1 MPLSHARFTAHADQ
15 LADSSSRMDRW
26 HAPTDDESSLHDR
39 CPGSCCR
46 GSCPGAVL
54 RSASR
59 WAVPLALLGCAAAFA
74 TAQTVRTAIVWV
86 GLQITLEGEL
96 SRAPALN
103 TSFWTS
109 VSDGWDD
116 GFWLSQGTIAFF
128 SGILPYLCVLGLL
141 LLWFMPRNLRSWI
154 TAMVLCTKW
163 NVWYLVF
170 AFLQA
175 LAFQYRV
182 VITLLPGSPLEFLTF
197 LDVDIQASDGAY
209 LVAFG
214 SIAIQIIGNVAF
226 IADAW
231 LGSHRLV
238 PSATDAHTDKW
249 GRPTT
254 RDECYPLFLTIF
266 WRTAR
271 SAEYKCAC
279 PRVLT
284 MLWAAACQL
293 VVAALLVC
301 GVTLTTIALVDDLFT
316 TRQQTGI
323 DLQIVLRNPNR
334 TEALLPLTFAVAN
347 GSLAGPGVELET
359 YEVIGQW
366 ILSAMFFGIFVVAPL
381 LLFVLLAVTWTVPL
395 TSRWREATLTTAI
408 VCQSWFAIPLT
419 ITPTHNAIG
428 TNSSSDYLQC
438 LMRISVCFSC
448 RRVVCAQELSRLIR
462 AGVGRRGL

>member
-1 MPLSHARFTAHADQ
+1 MDQ
-15 LADSSSRMDRW
+15 W

-46 GSCPGAVL
+46 GTCPGAVL

-59 WAVPLALLGCAAAFA
+59 WAVPLALLGCAGVFA
-74 TAQTVRTAIVWV
+74 TGQTVRTAIVWV
-86 GLQITLEGEL
+86 GLQITVEGEV

-103 TSFWTS
+103 TSFWTN
-109 VSDGWDD
+109 VSDGWED
-116 GFWLSQGTIAFF
+116 GFWLSQGMIALF
-128 SGILPYLCVLGLL
+128 SGILPYLCVLALL
-141 LLWFMPRNLRSWI
+141 LLWFIPRNLRSWI
-154 TAMVLCTKW
+154 TAIVLCTKW

-182 VITLLPGSPLEFLTF
+182 VITLLPGSPFEFFTF
-197 LDVDIQASDGAY
+197 LDVDIQAADGVY
-209 LVAFG
+209 LIAFG
-214 SIAIQIIGNVAF
+214 SVAIQIIGNVAF
-226 IADAW
+226 IADAC
-231 LGSHRLV
+231 LGSHRAKSV
-238 PSATDAHTDKW
+238 MDAHTDNW
-249 GRPTT
+249 GKPTT

-271 SAEYKCAC
+271 SAEYNCAC

-284 MLWAAACQL
+284 MLWAVACQL
-293 VVAALLVC
+293 VIAAMLIV
-301 GVTLTTIALVDDLFT
+301 GVMLTTIALVDDLFT

-323 DLQIVLRNPNR
+323 ELQIMLRNPNR

-347 GSLAGPGVELET
+347 GSLAGPGVVLET

-395 TSRWREATLTTAI
+395 TPRWREAALNTAI
-408 VCQSWFAIPLT
+408 VSQSWFASPFT
-419 ITPTHNAIG
+419 ITPAHNAIV
-428 TNSSSDYLQC
+428 TAAHQITCCVS
-438 LMRISVCFSC
+438 
-448 RRVVCAQELSRLIR
+448 
-462 AGVGRRGL
+462 